1 MPGIFFNVNGK
12 DVNEDNVDPELT
24 LAYYVRNKLGLRGTK
39 LGCEEGVCGSCTVVL
54 GIWDDGENKAVYR
67 AVNACLVP
75 LFHVHRTFVITV
87 EGVGSREKIHPIQD
101 RMARGHALQCG
112 FCSPGFVMSAYALL
126 RNHPDPSIDQ
136 INAAIRANLCRCTG
150 YRPILE
156 ALYSFS
162 PESGGCCGGNKNGGG
177 CCKDK
182 SSSDEDEG
190 YDEKLLSFNDFPK
203 YDPTQEI
210 IFPPSLRTYADSEDQ
225 AILNGNR
232 VELTLPKNLTQF
244 KQSREGKNVIS
255 SGLITRFLTSRNPKE
270 FAQKWITTRYVKEF
284 NEVRVEADSVKI
296 GSAVTIQKF
305 ADTLSSN
312 LPEEVGC
319 EIAKFIQNFSS
330 PQIANFATWSGAIV
344 SAAKSSISVSDV
356 LILLNV
362 LDAKLSVLTESGE
375 LTEVEMEKFVEQK
388 LFETGTIVY
397 AKFSNANNGKLFCL
411 KLGETSEQDSTNFNF
426 AVLVGNKPSRVFVGL
441 GGQPRRLTGLET
453 FIDSEKSYGLE
464 DFYKASNL
472 ERNHHS
478 STALT
483 RFASFLKNET
493 IDEQQGKVNYLQ
505 YFKPTTNEFAGRP
518 IANYFNER
526 SITGEALY
534 VNDIPAH
541 NAVHLGFVLSTFP
554 NAEVLNVDFSEALKL
569 EGVAGYFG
577 VSDVPGNNTPGL
589 QIANMNFP
597 DDTTIFADKKVEA
610 VGQVIGVIAAN
621 DVSLAR
627 RAAKLVKVEY
637 KELKSLVDFKEARD
651 AESYL
656 GDVQHYGKDEKSVN
670 ESFEKSSKTK
680 RLGGGFGGKVN
691 NASWIA
697 CMCAVVARK
706 LNRPV
711 YGFLSRSDDL
721 AITGKRH
728 GVYAKYKV
736 GIDSDG
742 KIEGIHYEAWLN
754 GGWSKDHSEGVT
766 MVMGILVDGVYKMG
780 NLRFDGYP
788 VKTNSN
794 SNTALRGYGNPQ
806 STLVNEG
813 VMRRIAREVNK
824 DVEEVKKLNFAL
836 QGDHRFMGGKIH
848 NDALGECWEYCTNW
862 SEFEKR
868 KRKIA
873 EFNRTSEIV
882 KRGIAMSS
890 VRFGL
895 PHPGPAGHGIASL
908 LINLDGSVQLSIGG
922 TEMGQGLNQKMLQ
935 VCSEALKRPIES
947 ITIVDTSTD
956 KITNAPET
964 GGSQNAD
971 TNGLAVLAC
980 CEKILSRLQPII
992 DKNEGEWEKSIREA
1006 YASYVPLQCTEYG
1019 VVERT
1024 KFGVHETES
1033 PYNTTGACAVEI
1045 EVDTLTGYNRVICVD
1060 MVMDVGESLNP
1071 AIDIGQIEGAFMQG
1085 YGLVTC
1091 EKITFNKTTGQLE
1104 QNTAG
1109 KYKIPRASDVP
1120 KDFRVKLLGI
1130 NKANGAQVYSSKGI
1144 GEPPLMM
1151 SCGAVHSAIIIQ
1163 RRLSGKERCARDAS
1177 MSRRTASNV
1186 LVILFL
1192 CSKCFGSQRYDM
1204 PRKIDLFHDVISQ
1217 STTTPAPKCQ
1227 CLPPSTPTSPPNC
1240 IPYDSRLQAASLEE
1254 AIVAFPDLTITRQE
1268 KSQQTTATLN
1278 NCKTKQCRDCYKD
1291 IRGQLRK
1298 VGLLPG
1304 TIDQVFSN
1312 QRNFTTC
1319 QKYRFARQ
1327 DKGVYE
1333 KNKKT
1338 KQHYDWDYEEYDDDS
1353 DEDYF
1358 WGEFLGGKKQK
1369 LRNRIRRDVEA
1380 TTAIS
1385 QPPNSTALNSTGI
1398 IGYASCQTGTQQLN
1412 VLRNE
1417 SGKLV
1422 PVSVSAGINCECR
1435 ISVGS
1440 SLESLVLGKGTS
1452 SALPP
1457 VGTTSTKPPPVSSTS
1472 HP

>member
-12 DVNEDNVDPELT
+12 DVSEENVDPELT
-24 LAYYVRNKLGLRGTK
+24 LAYYLRNKLGLRGTK

-54 GIWDDGENKAVYR
+54 GTWDDRENKAVYR

-177 CCKDK
+177 CCKEK
-182 SSSDEDEG
+182 SSGSEDEG
-190 YDEKLLSFNDFPK
+190 YDDKLISFNDFPK

-210 IFPPSLRTYADSEDQ
+210 IFPPSLRTYVDSKDQ
-225 AILNGNR
+225 TILKGER
-232 VELTLPKNLTQF
+232 IELTLPKNITQF
-244 KQSREGKNVIS
+244 EQSREDKNVIS

-270 FAQKWITTRYVKEF
+270 FTQKWITTRYVKEF
-284 NEVRVEADSVKI
+284 NEVKVDASSVKI
-296 GSAVTIQKF
+296 GSALNIQKF
-305 ADTLSSN
+305 ADTLSSH
-312 LPEEVGC
+312 LPKEVGC
-319 EIAKFIQNFSS
+319 KVAKFIQNFSS

-362 LDAKLSVLTESGE
+362 LDAKLSLLTGSGE
-375 LTEVEMEKFVEQK
+375 LVEVEIEKFVEQK
-388 LFETGTIVY
+388 LFETGTIVC
-397 AKFSNANNGKLFCL
+397 AKFSKSDRGELFCL

-426 AVLVGNKPSRVFVGL
+426 AALVGSKSSRIFVGL
-441 GGQPRRLTGLET
+441 GGQPKRLTRLET
-453 FIDSEKSYGLE
+453 YVNSEKNYDLE
-464 DFYKASNL
+464 DFFKASNL

-483 RFASFLKNET
+483 RFASFLKNEKR
-493 IDEQQGKVNYLQ
+493 DEQQGKVNYLQ
-505 YFKPTTNEFAGRP
+505 YFKPTTNKSAGRP

-526 SITGEALY
+526 AITGEALY

-541 NAVHLGFVLSTFP
+541 NAVHLGFVLSTLP
-554 NAEVLNVDFSEALKL
+554 NAEVLNIDSSEALKL
-569 EGVAGYFG
+569 EGVVGYFG

-627 RAAKLVKVEY
+627 RAAKLVKVHY
-637 KELKSLVDFKEARD
+637 KELKSLVDFEEARD

-656 GDVQHYGKDEKSVN
+656 GDIQHYGKDEKTVN
-670 ESFEKSSKTK
+670 ESFEKSSRVLEGKVSIGGQEHYYLETQSSLVIPGEGDELVVHCATQGTSFTQLMVAEAMKIPAHKVIVKTK

-711 YGFLSRSDDL
+711 YGFLSRADDL

-736 GIDSDG
+736 GIDSEG
-742 KIEGIHYEAWLN
+742 KIEGIHYQAWLN

-868 KRKIA
+868 KIKIE
-873 EFNRTSEIV
+873 EFNRSSELV

-895 PHPGPAGHGIASL
+895 PHPGPTGHGIASL

-992 DKNEGEWEKSIREA
+992 DKNDGEWEKSIREA

-1024 KFGVHETES
+1024 KFGVQETES
-1033 PYNTTGACAVEI
+1033 PYNTTGSCAVEI
-1045 EVDTLTGYNRVICVD
+1045 EVDILTGYNRVIRVD

-1091 EKITFNKTTGQLE
+1091 EKITFNKATGQLE

-1109 KYKIPRASDVP
+1109 KYKIPKASDVP

-1151 SCGAVHSAIIIQ
+1151 SCGAVHSAIMYCVDDWRKHNGIEEFVDTISP
-1163 RRLSGKERCARDAS
+1163 LSADKIRE
-1177 MSRRTASNV
+1177 
-1186 LVILFL
+1186 L
-1192 CSKCFGSQRYDM
+1192 CSK
-1204 PRKIDLFHDVISQ
+1204 K
-1217 STTTPAPKCQ
+1217 
-1227 CLPPSTPTSPPNC
+1227 
-1240 IPYDSRLQAASLEE
+1240 
-1254 AIVAFPDLTITRQE
+1254 
-1268 KSQQTTATLN
+1268 
-1278 NCKTKQCRDCYKD
+1278 
-1291 IRGQLRK
+1291 
-1298 VGLLPG
+1298 
-1304 TIDQVFSN
+1304 
-1312 QRNFTTC
+1312 
-1319 QKYRFARQ
+1319 
-1327 DKGVYE
+1327 
-1333 KNKKT
+1333 
-1338 KQHYDWDYEEYDDDS
+1338 
-1353 DEDYF
+1353 
-1358 WGEFLGGKKQK
+1358 
-1369 LRNRIRRDVEA
+1369 
-1380 TTAIS
+1380 
-1385 QPPNSTALNSTGI
+1385 
-1398 IGYASCQTGTQQLN
+1398 
-1412 VLRNE
+1412 
-1417 SGKLV
+1417 
-1422 PVSVSAGINCECR
+1422 
-1435 ISVGS
+1435 
-1440 SLESLVLGKGTS
+1440 
-1452 SALPP
+1452 
-1457 VGTTSTKPPPVSSTS
+1457 
-1472 HP
+1472 